1 MLSTAQC
8 QASRGLANISGDAC
22 LALCLSRWHAV
33 VSNLLQLLLC
43 CRFAHLVGYAGCY
56 YSYVYAAS
64 LAGSLWS
71 CYCSESP
78 LSREAGGF
86 LQLWA
91 ADAHA
96 HHLQGL
102 LLL

>member
-1 MLSTAQC
+1 MLAT
-8 QASRGLANISGDAC
+8 
-22 LALCLSRWHAV
+22 V
-33 VSNLLQLLLC
+33 LQLPLC

-71 CYCSESP
+71 RYCSESP
-78 LSREAGGF
+78 LSREAGECM
-86 LQLWA
+86 QLWA

-96 HHLQGL
+96 HQLKGL
-102 LLL
+102 LLLQVRQSGPSCCSLVVRSIRLTL